1 MERRNLALLC
11 AGVVC
16 FWLFALAFGTAQD
29 SGLRWVEAPA
39 AAQTAVAGEEM
50 QPAALTAAQPDLTLN
65 CRAVCLIDQD
75 TGTVLYEKNADQQ
88 MPIASITKVMT
99 LLLTFE
105 AIHDGRLT
113 LDTLVPVSEH
123 AYHMGGS
130 QIWLEPGEQFTLDEM
145 IKAICVSSAN
155 DAAVA
160 VAELVGGSEQ
170 GFVQMMNDR
179 AAELGMTN
187 TTFHNAC
194 GLDTE
199 GHLST
204 ARDVAIMSR
213 QILTTCPEV
222 LHYTGIWTD
231 TLRGGATQLVN
242 TNKLLRRYNGIT
254 GLKTG
259 TTSGA
264 GVCIS
269 ASATRDGL
277 ELIAVVL
284 GAPSSSDRF
293 DAATTLL
300 DYGFA
305 AYRAVPLPAVEDQP
319 LLIKVKGS
327 AEESVPLDYSALPET
342 LLMPK
347 EGGTAL
353 TARADL
359 PDALDAPV
367 QQGQAV
373 GTVRVLSGET
383 LLGEYEI
390 RAAADAP
397 KMDFGTAFGL
407 LWGALTGCDG

>member
-39 AAQTAVAGEEM
+39 AAQTAAAEAGE
-50 QPAALTAAQPDLTLN
+50 PAALTAAQPDLTLN

-88 MPIASITKVMT
+88 MPIASITKVMP

-259 TTSGA
+259 TTGGA

-277 ELIAVVL
+277 NLIAVVL
-284 GAPSSSDRF
+284 GAPSSKDRF
-293 DAATTLL
+293 EAATTLL

-305 AYRAVPLPAVEDQP
+305 AWRAAPLPAMEDRP

-327 AEESVPLDYSALPET
+327 AEESVPLEYSALPESI
-342 LLMPK
+342 LMPK
-347 EGGTAL
+347 ESAAEL
-353 TARADL
+353 TAQLTL
-359 PDALDAPV
+359 PDELDAPV

-373 GTVRVLSGET
+373 GMVRILAGESV
-383 LLGEYEI
+383 LGEYDI
-390 RAAADAP
+390 CAAADAP
-397 KMDFGTAFGL
+397 EMDFGTALGL
-407 LWGALTGCDG
+407 LWGTLTGQSG

>member
-16 FWLFALAFGTAQD
+16 FWLFALAFGTAQGK
-29 SGLRWVEAPA
+29 GLRIQPA
-39 AAQTAVAGEEM
+39 VQTQAEPAAQT
-50 QPAALTAAQPDLTLN
+50 LTVTPPQLTLP
-65 CRAVCLIDQD
+65 CRAAILIDQ
-75 TGTVLYEKNADQQ
+75 TSGTVLYEMNADQT

-105 AIHDGRLT
+105 AVHAGRLT
-113 LDTLVPVSEH
+113 MDTAVPVSEH

-145 IKAICVSSAN
+145 LKAICVSSAN

-160 VAELVGGSEQ
+160 VAELVGGSEPA
-170 GFVQMMNDR
+170 FVQQMNTR
-179 AAELGMTN
+179 AAELGMEH

-204 ARDVAIMSR
+204 ARDVAVMSR
-213 QILTTCPEV
+213 EILTTCPEV

-231 TLRGGATQLVN
+231 TLRGGTTQLVN

-277 ELIAVVL
+277 NLIAVVL
-284 GAPSSSDRF
+284 GAPSSADRF
-293 DAATTLL
+293 AAATTLL
-300 DYGFA
+300 DYGFS
-305 AYRAVPLPAVEDQP
+305 AYRAAPLPAMEDRP
-319 LLIKVKGS
+319 LFMKVKGS
-327 AEESVPLDYSALPET
+327 AEESVPLDYAALPQTVLLPQAGAAELTAELTLPET
-342 LLMPK
+342 L
-347 EGGTAL
+347 E
-353 TARADL
+353 
-359 PDALDAPV
+359 APV

-373 GTVRVLSGET
+373 GTVRIRAGET
-383 LLGEYEI
+383 LLGEYDI
-390 RAAADAP
+390 CAAADAE
-397 KMDFGTAFGL
+397 KMDFGAAFGL
-407 LWGALTGCDG
+407 LWDALTGQNA

>member
-16 FWLFALAFGTAQD
+16 FWLFALAFGTAQGK
-29 SGLRWVEAPA
+29 GLRI
-39 AAQTAVAGEEM
+39 
-50 QPAALTAAQPDLTLN
+50 QPAVQTQAEPAVQTLTVTPPQLTLP
-65 CRAVCLIDQD
+65 CRAAMLIDQ
-75 TGTVLYEKNADQQ
+75 TSGTVLYEMNADQTL
-88 MPIASITKVMT
+88 PIASITKVMT

-105 AIHDGRLT
+105 AIHNGQRT
-113 LDTLVPVSEH
+113 LETTVPVSEH

-145 IKAICVSSAN
+145 LKAICVSSAN

-160 VAELVGGSEQ
+160 VAELVGGSEPA
-170 GFVQMMNDR
+170 FVQQMNAR
-179 AAELGMTN
+179 AAELGMEH
-187 TTFHNAC
+187 TTFRNAC

-213 QILTTCPEV
+213 TILNTCPEV

-242 TNKLLRRYNGIT
+242 TNKLLKRYNGIT

-277 ELIAVVL
+277 DLIAVVL
-284 GAPSSSDRF
+284 GSLSSSERF
-293 DAATTLL
+293 TAATTLL

-305 AYRAVPLPAVEDQP
+305 AYAAVPLPAMEDRP

-327 AEESVPLDYSALPET
+327 AEESVPLDYTALPET

-347 EGGTAL
+347 ENAAAL
-353 TARADL
+353 TAQLDL
-359 PDALDAPV
+359 PQELEAPV
-367 QQGQAV
+367 QLGQTV
-373 GTVRVLSGET
+373 GTVRILSRET
-383 LLGEYEI
+383 QLGEYEV
-390 RAAADAP
+390 RAAADAE

-407 LWGALTGCDG
+407 LWDALTGCES